1 MRVEAGLCKSPDP
14 PPSLYQN
21 LQEPG
26 HLHSCKKRI
35 LVEYATAVEKVK
47 HKVIPTSRY
56 DCFYIIIT
64 ATAPEQRRQ
73 GLNGA
78 MIREVM
84 ERARKINKPIW
95 LEATTAYS
103 RKQYER
109 VGFEVVG
116 EITVGKGNV
125 DKDGRNKRG
134 GEGVTVTGMV
144 WWPEKSA
151 PSGGKG
157 TGMTSEAN
165 VVEQQREPGVDRAVE
180 EVGGKEKVIDETN

>member
-1 MRVEAGLCKSPDP
+1 M
-14 PPSLYQN
+14 
-21 LQEPG
+21 
-26 HLHSCKKRI
+26 
-35 LVEYATAVEKVK
+35 EKVK

-103 RKQYER
+103 RRQYER

-116 EITVGKGNV
+116 EITVGKGKV
-125 DKDGRNKRG
+125 DKDGRNKHG

-151 PSGGKG
+151 PAGGKR
-157 TGMTSEAN
+157 TEVASEAN
-165 VVEQQREPGVDRAVE
+165 GVDRAVGEGETE
-180 EVGGKEKVIDETN
+180 EKIVDETK